1 MTQQMI
7 QTSIQSH
14 EAFSPE
20 QSNAFSLFRQ
30 KKNLFVTGPGG
41 TGKSFLVKAMVDHC
55 KATRRTCHVCALTG
69 CAAILLDCNAT
80 TIHSWSGIGTMT
92 SQDEV
97 ILKRIQKNKDM
108 KEQWKTTDVLIV
120 DEVSMMSKRMFEL
133 LNFLAQRLRLDK
145 SAFGGLQV
153 VFVGDFFQL
162 PPIDK
167 DGFCFESDQWFGT
180 FPKEQHVELKTFFR
194 QSDPVYIDIL
204 MKIRKGQ
211 LDKPS
216 IALLEQYVA
225 RDRDKP
231 ITKIVPTRK
240 QADFINQSTYDK
252 LTGEES
258 VLGASIRKDMTTYVR
273 DGRPIDPAFLAVSH
287 GLSEKEKTY
296 ELENLMKNNH
306 LCPILRLKKGT
317 QVMCVR
323 NIDVANQVCNGS
335 QGIVEDFIKDRPVI
349 LFSNGRRMT
358 MEKVWFQSDNYPA
371 LAIAQYPL
379 CMAWAVTIHKI
390 QGSSLSHAQI
400 DVGNSIFEYGQTYVA
415 LSRIK
420 TMDGLYLMN
429 FQPNR
434 IKSNPKVV
442 AFYDSITDPT
452 EEISMEA
459 LCI

>member
-1 MTQQMI
+1 MTQMTQSTQMND
-7 QTSIQSH
+7 T
-14 EAFSPE
+14 FSPE
-20 QSNAFSLFRQ
+20 QTEAFDLFCGR
-30 KKNLFVTGPGG
+30 KNLFLTGPGG
-41 TGKSFLVKAMVDHC
+41 TGKSFLIKAMVEHC
-55 KATRRTCHVCALTG
+55 KANKRTCQVCALTG
-69 CAAILLDCNAT
+69 CAAVLLDCNAS
-80 TIHSWSGIGTMT
+80 TIHSWSGIGTMNST
-92 SQDEV
+92 EEN
-97 ILKRIQKNKDM
+97 ILRKIQKNKDL
-108 KEQWKTTDVLIV
+108 KGQWKATEVLIV
-120 DEVSMMSKRMFEL
+120 DEVSMMSRRMFEL
-133 LNFLAQRLRLDK
+133 LYFLAQRIRLDK
-145 SAFGGLQV
+145 SAFGGIQV

-167 DGFCFESDQWFGT
+167 DGFCFESDQWFEV
-180 FPKEQHVELKTFFR
+180 FPKAQHLELKTFFR

-211 LDKPS
+211 LDKQS
-216 IALLEQYVA
+216 IDLLETYVA

-240 QADFINQSTYDK
+240 QADFINQSTYDQ

-258 VLGASIRKDMTTYVR
+258 VLGASLRKDLTTYVR
-273 DGRPIDPAFLAVSH
+273 DGRPIDPALLATCAN
-287 GLSEKEKTY
+287 LSEKEKTY

-317 QVMCVR
+317 QVMCLR
-323 NIDVANQVCNGS
+323 NIDVANQICNGS
-335 QGIVEDFIKDRPVI
+335 QGIVEDFVKDRPVI

-358 MEKVWFQSDNYPA
+358 MEKVWFQSDNYPT

-429 FQPNR
+429 FQPKR
-434 IKSNPKVV
+434 IKSDPKVL
-442 AFYDSITDPT
+442 AFYESLEKMEKLSLADLSI
-452 EEISMEA
+452 
-459 LCI
+459 

>member
-1 MTQQMI
+1 MTQPVNPM
-7 QTSIQSH
+7 TPKTDT
-14 EAFSPE
+14 FSPE
-20 QSNAFSLFRQ
+20 QTNTFELFLQQ
-30 KKNLFVTGPGG
+30 KNIFLTGPGG
-41 TGKSFLVKAMVDHC
+41 TGKSFLIKAMVEHC
-55 KATRRTCHVCALTG
+55 KLVKRSCHVCALTG

-80 TIHSWSGIGTMT
+80 TIHSWSGIGTMN

-97 ILKRIQKNKDM
+97 ILKRIQKNKELKD
-108 KEQWKTTDVLIV
+108 QWKSTEVLIV

-133 LNFLAQRLRLDK
+133 LYFLAQRIRLDK

-167 DGFCFESDQWFGT
+167 DGFCFESDLWFEL
-180 FPKEQHVELKTFFR
+180 FPKSQHLELKTFFR

-216 IALLEQYVA
+216 IALLEKYVA
-225 RDRDKP
+225 RDRVKP

-273 DGRPIDPAFLAVSH
+273 DGRPIDPTSLATCAN
-287 GLSEKEKTY
+287 LTEKEKTY

-335 QGIVEDFIKDRPVI
+335 QGIVEDIVKDRPVI
-349 LFSNGRRMT
+349 LFSNGRRIT
-358 MEKVWFQSDNYPA
+358 MDKVWFQSENFPT

-390 QGSSLSHAQI
+390 QGSSLEQAQI
-400 DVGNSIFEYGQTYVA
+400 DVGSSIFEYGQTYVA

-420 TMDGLYLMN
+420 TMEGLYLMN

-434 IKSNPKVV
+434 IKSNPKVL
-442 AFYDSITDPT
+442 AFYESIQDY
-452 EEISMEA
+452 ELSLDDLRI
-459 LCI
+459 